1 MLLGAA
7 GGSPAAGARSGAL
20 VAAPAPAVTFERLAA
35 AVGGRGASEQPGRYD
50 YLQKLDGHLQDLAAS
65 GPEGDTRAA
74 ALREGVAVSAGGDVL
89 VDVYVRGAVS
99 RAAERLRAIGMD
111 VSAVSQRAPQRL
123 VEGRI
128 PVDELPAAAALD
140 QTQAI
145 VTPVM
150 DASTGTVNSE
160 GDAAIHG
167 PQARALGP
175 TGAGVLVGIISDSIN
190 QVGTGIAGS
199 QASGNLPAN
208 VQNLLDQ
215 PGGADEGR
223 AMAEIV
229 YDEAPGIRGIAFSSG
244 TTGSAAKAASIDN
257 LVAAGA
263 KVIADDIAWFDQPF
277 FQDGIIT
284 QAVDRAKAAGAAYF
298 TSAGNYGTDSWE
310 GTYSGGA
317 TQDFDPGAGADTV
330 QTIGTI
336 AAMSSGQIDLQW
348 AEPWGHATSDFA
360 IDVYAISG
368 GDADVR
374 VHRRHEQ
381 SRLRAAERVRGDL
394 QQQRQLPSRSG
405 SPSAASRAATRRS

>member
-1 MLLGAA
+1 MTRILAAIAASGLMLLVAA
-7 GGSPAAGARSGAL
+7 GGSPAAGERPGAL
-20 VAAPAPAVTFERLAA
+20 VTPPAPSVTFERLAQ
-35 AVGGRGASEQPGRYD
+35 AVGGRGASRQAGRYD
-50 YLQKLDGHLQDLAAS
+50 FLQKLDGHLQDVAAS
-65 GPEGDTRAA
+65 PPAGEMRAA
-74 ALREGVAVSAGGDVL
+74 ALREGVAVSASGDTL
-89 VDVYVRGAVS
+89 VDVYVRGDVG

-111 VSAVSQRAPQRL
+111 VSAISDRAPQRL

-128 PVDELPAAAALD
+128 PADALPAAAALD
-140 QTQAI
+140 ETRAI

-150 DASTGTVNSE
+150 DANTGTVGSE

-175 TGAGVLVGIISDSIN
+175 NGSGVLVGIISDSIN
-190 QVGTGIAGS
+190 QVGSGIAGS
-199 QASGNLPAN
+199 QGTGNLPAN

-215 PGGADEGR
+215 PGGTDEGR

-348 AEPWGHATSDFA
+348 AEPWGRATSDFA

-368 GDADVR
+368 A
-374 VHRRHEQ
+374 RR
-381 SRLRAAERVRGDL
+381 R
-394 QQQRQLPSRSG
+394 SRSPPTRTIS
-405 SPSAASRAATRRS
+405 SPGCRTSSR